1 MNRFIM
7 ADASACIGCRT
18 CEVACVVS

>member
-18 CEVACVVS
+18 CEVA